1 VKKTNEL
8 GNFEGV
14 RRVKEQ
20 KKKSRNQQRNRGEE
34 RRGEEEPPAAV
45 RIATTI
51 ASTIPLS
58 HPR

>member
-20 KKKSRNQQRNRGEE
+20 KKKAETNRETEE
-34 RRGEEEPPAAV
+34 RRGEERKNHQLRSA
-45 RIATTI
+45 
-51 ASTIPLS
+51 
-58 HPR
+58 

>member
-20 KKKSRNQQRNRGEE
+20 KKKAETNRETEE